1 MDITAL
7 QKMIASDVAA
17 VRTPLIVIGDVGA
30 SICGH
35 VDNIQRL
42 QEVCRANSI
51 WLHCRGH
58 SLAALAVTQ
67 GALLPRSDGQPFT
80 SIADSLSL
88 TLGNWLALPNLP
100 VVVSADDAFMR
111 DDAEFRMIH
120 SIVDFQLLHRQIEN
134 VSLALIDADPV
145 LSRRLTALSLWTSLQ
160 AFGRDSIAGRITV
173 AFECCRLFH
182 EIVSKCDGL
191 RVLVSHFEIKIK
203 SRAMVPFSLIAFIF
217 RVKHLVAIPMRRLPI

>member
-7 QKMIASDVAA
+7 QKMIASDVGA

-67 GALLPRSDGQPFT
+67 GALLPQSDGHPFT
-80 SIADSLSL
+80 SIADSISL

-100 VVVSADDAFMR
+100 VVVSVSTRAFQCR
-111 DDAEFRMIH
+111 I
-120 SIVDFQLLHRQIEN
+120 QLIRSKRFA
-134 VSLALIDADPV
+134 V
-145 LSRRLTALSLWTSLQ
+145 
-160 AFGRDSIAGRITV
+160 IA
-173 AFECCRLFH
+173 
-182 EIVSKCDGL
+182 S
-191 RVLVSHFEIKIK
+191 SN
-203 SRAMVPFSLIAFIF
+203 
-217 RVKHLVAIPMRRLPI
+217 

>member
-7 QKMIASDVAA
+7 QKMIGSDVAA

-80 SIADSLSL
+80 SIADSISL

-100 VVVSADDAFMR
+100 VVVSGAEDAC
-111 DDAEFRMIH
+111 
-120 SIVDFQLLHRQIEN
+120 
-134 VSLALIDADPV
+134 VSPPILV
-145 LSRRLTALSLWTSLQ
+145 N
-160 AFGRDSIAGRITV
+160 
-173 AFECCRLFH
+173 LFVFVCSYCIGKLKMFH
-182 EIVSKCDGL
+182 W
-191 RVLVSHFEIKIK
+191 H
-203 SRAMVPFSLIAFIF
+203 
-217 RVKHLVAIPMRRLPI
+217 

>member
-7 QKMIASDVAA
+7 QKMVASDVAA

-67 GALLPRSDGQPFT
+67 GASLPRSDGQPFS
-80 SIADSLSL
+80 SIADSISL

-100 VVVSADDAFMR
+100 VVVSENDTARYGAPLICSFRSAVVASANRKCFIGPDRRRSRAIQEIKFTVSVDIAAGFRSRYDSRTDHGCVRMLSTFLRNRLQVRWPQSACKSFESFAVIAFG
-111 DDAEFRMIH
+111 
-120 SIVDFQLLHRQIEN
+120 
-134 VSLALIDADPV
+134 
-145 LSRRLTALSLWTSLQ
+145 LTA
-160 AFGRDSIAGRITV
+160 SISFTEQSTWRR
-173 AFECCRLFH
+173 CQRLDYRFN
-182 EIVSKCDGL
+182 V
-191 RVLVSHFEIKIK
+191 
-203 SRAMVPFSLIAFIF
+203 
-217 RVKHLVAIPMRRLPI
+217 